1 MYTYRKLI
9 LMCLD
14 DIKPGRQT
22 EIQRWVFGVDGLA
35 TPQKYM
41 LGVRREQSSR
51 QRETGGREIGREP
64 EVESCWG
71 CPYFQ
76 CFLPVAGQQRFRGT
90 CNITIPQAWSLG
102 REWTGG
108 NVYPTVKHYQ
118 HGGPCSSVG
127 SRTGEQQWKGTQMSS
142 STLGLFASPW
152 SPYGTKRQPPDIT
165 HDNSPMSGAQIH
177 SGHPANFR
185 LP

>member
-1 MYTYRKLI
+1 MSLDMYTYGKLI

-51 QRETGGREIGREP
+51 QTETGGREIGREP

-71 CPYFQ
+71 CPF
-76 CFLPVAGQQRFRGT
+76 F
-90 CNITIPQAWSLG
+90 
-102 REWTGG
+102 
-108 NVYPTVKHYQ
+108 NVFSRLLDNKVQGHLQHY
-118 HGGPCSSVG
+118 HTTSMVV
-127 SRTGEQQWKGTQMSS
+127 RKGM
-142 STLGLFASPW
+142 
-152 SPYGTKRQPPDIT
+152 D
-165 HDNSPMSGAQIH
+165 
-177 SGHPANFR
+177 
-185 LP
+185 